1 MLKTTR
7 APIERFFLLF
17 LALNPLLDIASGF
30 AVYWIN
36 GSSGMVSNH
45 DLPVSLSVTPSLLVR
60 MLLLLV
66 MAGYI
71 LRLRDRRILL
81 AGCAIGVTCALTIL
95 GELLSGQPFSLWEDL
110 LYIARFGFNLLV
122 LLTYAAVLQR
132 SFTGSRDA
140 AAFLNRILCST
151 MFLLAGGVL
160 LPYTFGMGFY
170 TYSDRLGYRGCRGFF
185 YAGNDVAGIAML
197 LLPLAFAVLLQ
208 LDRIDRK
215 SIPYVLAPGLGIT
228 TLLLLGTKTAFLA
241 AGATIGAVLLF
252 AVIVCI
258 QQKDT
263 RLLRR
268 FGLAV
273 LAFLAVYL
281 LFTLL
286 TGGRL
291 ADTIL
296 RSLTITGDFVET
308 ANTSDA
314 VFSGRTDKLL
324 AALADFKDAAPL
336 SLLIGI
342 GRGTQERIIEM
353 DLCEVVLYYGVLGT
367 VSMLW
372 IYLKN
377 GLLFLR
383 DLFTRPTLTAW
394 CCAVSLGLC
403 VGYLAIAGHT
413 LFSVTSGF
421 YFALILLY
429 ARTVCSRTELNTRIV

>member
-1 MLKTTR
+1 MLRTTR
-7 APIERFFLLF
+7 APMERFFLLF

-30 AVYWIN
+30 AVYRIN

-45 DLPVSLSVTPSLLVR
+45 DLPISLSVTPSLLVR
-60 MLLLLV
+60 MLLLLI
-66 MAGYI
+66 MAYYV
-71 LRLRDRRILL
+71 LRQRDRRTLF
-81 AGCAIGVTCALTIL
+81 AGCAIGLTFALTVL
-95 GELLSGQPFSLWEDL
+95 GELFSGQAFSLWEDL

-122 LLTYAAVLQR
+122 LLTYAAVLRR
-132 SFTGSRDA
+132 SFERREDA
-140 AAFLNRILCST
+140 AAFLNKILCST

-160 LPYTFGMGFY
+160 LPYTLGMGFY

-208 LDRIDRK
+208 LEKLDRK
-215 SIPYVLAPGLGIT
+215 ALPYVFAPGLGIT

-241 AGATIGAVLLF
+241 AGATVGAVLLF
-252 AVIVCI
+252 AVIVGI
-258 QQKDT
+258 QQKNT

-268 FGLAV
+268 FGVAV
-273 LAFLAVYL
+273 LAFLAIYL

-286 TGGRL
+286 TGGAL

-296 RSLTITGDFVET
+296 RSLTIAGDHVE
-308 ANTSDA
+308 AVNASDA

-324 AALADFKDAAPL
+324 AAFGEFKAAAPL

-353 DLCEVVLYYGVLGT
+353 DLCEVVLYYGILGT
-367 VSMLW
+367 ITMLW

-377 GLLFLR
+377 GILFLR
-383 DLFTRPTLTAW
+383 DLFTRPSLTAW

-429 ARTVCSRTELNTRIV
+429 ARVVCSGTALDTRIV

>member
-7 APIERFFLLF
+7 APMERFFLLF
-17 LALNPLLDIASGF
+17 LVLNPLLDIASGF

-36 GSSGMVSNH
+36 DSVGMVSNH
-45 DLPVSLSVTPSLLVR
+45 DLPVSLSVSPSLIVR

-66 MAGYI
+66 MAGYV
-71 LRLRDRRILL
+71 LWQRDRRILL
-81 AGCAIGVTCALTIL
+81 AGCAMGLTFALTIL
-95 GELLSGQPFSLWEDL
+95 GEVLSGQAFSLWEDL
-110 LYIARFGFNLLV
+110 LYITRFGFNLLV
-122 LLTYAAVLQR
+122 LLTYAQVLKR
-132 SFTGSRDA
+132 SFTNRAGAVD
-140 AAFLNRILCST
+140 FLNRVLCST
-151 MFLLAGGVL
+151 MFVLAGGVL
-160 LPYTFGMGFY
+160 LPYTFDMGFY

-208 LDRIDRK
+208 RETIDRK
-215 SIPYVLAPGLGIT
+215 AVPYALAPGLGIT

-241 AGATIGAVLLF
+241 AGVTVGAVLVF
-252 AVIVCI
+252 ALIGSVLD
-258 QQKDT
+258 KNT

-268 FGLAV
+268 FGLAL
-273 LAFLAVYL
+273 LAFLAIYL

-286 TGGRL
+286 TGGAL
-291 ADTIL
+291 ADTIV
-296 RSLTITGDFVET
+296 RSLTIAGEHVEE
-308 ANTSDA
+308 ASASDA

-324 AALADFKDAAPL
+324 AALGEFKAAAPL

-353 DLCEVVLYYGVLGT
+353 DLCEVVLYYGILGT
-367 VSMLW
+367 ISMLW

-383 DLFTRPTLTAW
+383 DLFTHPSLTAW

-421 YFALILLY
+421 YFVLILLY
-429 ARTVCSRTELNTRIV
+429 ARIACSQTELNTRIV

>member
-45 DLPVSLSVTPSLLVR
+45 DLPVSLSITPSLLVR
-60 MLLLLV
+60 MCLLLIMV
-66 MAGYI
+66 GYI
-71 LRLRDRRILL
+71 LRQRDRRTLL
-81 AGCAIGVTCALTIL
+81 AGCAIGVTFVLTIV
-95 GELLSGQPFSLWEDL
+95 GEVLSGQDFSLWQDL
-110 LYIARFGFNLLV
+110 LYIARFGFNLLI
-122 LLTYAAVLQR
+122 LLTYASVFRR
-132 SFTGSRDA
+132 SFDHREDA
-140 AAFLNRILCST
+140 VGFLNKILCST

-160 LPYTFGMGFY
+160 LPYTLGMGFY

-197 LLPLAFAVLLQ
+197 LLPLAFAVVLQ
-208 LDRIDRK
+208 LEKLDRK
-215 SIPYVLAPGLGIT
+215 ALPYLFAPGLGIT

-241 AGATIGAVLLF
+241 AGVTVGAVLLF
-252 AVIVCI
+252 AVIDGLLH
-258 QQKDT
+258 KNT
-263 RLLRR
+263 HLLRR
-268 FGLAV
+268 FGLT
-273 LAFLAVYL
+273 LAAFAAVYL

-291 ADTIL
+291 ADTIV
-296 RSLTITGDFVET
+296 RSLTITGGFVET
-308 ANTSDA
+308 ANASDA

-324 AALADFKDAAPL
+324 AAVAEFKAAAPL
-336 SLLIGI
+336 SLLVGI

-353 DLCEVVLYYGVLGT
+353 DLCEVVLYYGALGT

-377 GLLFLR
+377 GVLFLR
-383 DLFTRPTLTAW
+383 DLFTRSSPTAW

-403 VGYLAIAGHT
+403 VGYLTIAGHT

-429 ARTVCSRTELNTRIV
+429 ARIACSRTELDTRIV

>member
-7 APIERFFLLF
+7 APMERFFLLF

-36 GSSGMVSNH
+36 GSAGMVSNH
-45 DLPVSLSVTPSLLVR
+45 DLPVSLSISPSLLIR
-60 MLLLLV
+60 MCLLLI
-66 MAGYI
+66 MAGYV
-71 LRLRDRRILL
+71 LWQRDRRTLF
-81 AGCAIGVTCALTIL
+81 AGGAMALTFALTIL
-95 GELLSGQPFSLWEDL
+95 GEVFSGQSFSLWEDL

-122 LLTYAAVLQR
+122 LLTYSAVLRR
-132 SFTGSRDA
+132 SFECREDA
-140 AAFLNRILCST
+140 IAFLNKVLCST
-151 MFLLAGGVL
+151 MFVLAGGVL

-208 LDRIDRK
+208 LEKIDRK
-215 SIPYVLAPGLGIT
+215 AIPYVLAPGLGIT

-241 AGATIGAVLLF
+241 AGATVGAVLAF
-252 AVIVCI
+252 ALIGSVLD
-258 QQKDT
+258 KNT

-268 FGLAV
+268 FGLAL

-286 TGGRL
+286 TGGAL
-291 ADTIL
+291 ADTIV
-296 RSLTITGDFVET
+296 RSLTIAGDHVE
-308 ANTSDA
+308 AVSASDA

-324 AALADFKDAAPL
+324 AAFGEFKAAAPL
-336 SLLIGI
+336 SLLTGI

-353 DLCEVVLYYGVLGT
+353 DLCEVVLYYGILGT

-383 DLFTRPTLTAW
+383 DLFTRPSLTAW

-403 VGYLAIAGHT
+403 VGYLTIAGHT

-421 YFALILLY
+421 YFVLLLLY
-429 ARTVCSRTELNTRIV
+429 ARVACSRTELNTRIV

>member
-7 APIERFFLLF
+7 APMDRFFLLF

-30 AVYWIN
+30 AVYRIN
-36 GSSGMVSNH
+36 DSVGMVSNH
-45 DLPVSLSVTPSLLVR
+45 DLPVSLSVSPSLIVR

-66 MAGYI
+66 MAGYV
-71 LRLRDRRILL
+71 LWQRDRRTLF
-81 AGCAIGVTCALTIL
+81 AGCAMGITFALTIL
-95 GELLSGQPFSLWEDL
+95 GEAFFGQAFSLWEDL

-122 LLTYAAVLQR
+122 LLTYAHVLKR
-132 SFTGSRDA
+132 SFTSRQAA

-151 MFLLAGGVL
+151 MFVLAGGVL

-208 LDRIDRK
+208 RDKIDRK
-215 SIPYVLAPGLGIT
+215 AIPYVLAPGLGIT

-241 AGATIGAVLLF
+241 AGATVGAVLLF
-252 AVIVCI
+252 ALIGSVLE
-258 QQKDT
+258 KNT

-268 FGLAV
+268 FGLAL
-273 LAFLAVYL
+273 LAFAAIYL

-286 TGGRL
+286 TGGAL
-291 ADTIL
+291 ADTIV
-296 RSLTITGDFVET
+296 RSLTIAGDHVE
-308 ANTSDA
+308 AASTSDA
-314 VFSGRTDKLL
+314 VFSGRTDKLM
-324 AALADFKDAAPL
+324 AAFSEFKNAAPL

-353 DLCEVVLYYGVLGT
+353 DLCEVVLYYGILGT
-367 VSMLW
+367 ITMLW

-383 DLFTRPTLTAW
+383 DLFTRPSLTAW

-421 YFALILLY
+421 YFVLILLY
-429 ARTVCSRTELNTRIV
+429 ARIVCSQTELNTRIV